1 MLHKSGCARVA
12 IGDSVYRALVF
23 VRSCLSAFRHIT
35 NRDLE
40 KHCVRCAARRPPGET
55 STADYKFQL
64 SWKDDLLVQ
73 VIRITNPDR
82 VGRERRF

>member
-1 MLHKSGCARVA
+1 VLHKSGCARVA

-40 KHCVRCAARRPPGET
+40 KHCVRCAARRPQVKQALRIT
-55 STADYKFQL
+55 SFMESMISLLLDV
-64 SWKDDLLVQ
+64 DLLV
-73 VIRITNPDR
+73 IRIGLR
-82 VGRERRF
+82 IRIV